1 MGTMIYLILAQAVV
15 FAVMVIGIRQL
26 LLSDTLRATN
36 KLREAEGELGKKEE
50 SVRKRIE
57 ENEAEFRRKSAESQ
71 EALARTREAMEKE
84 TAKSRDA
91 IIEEAKKE
99 RDRIVDDAVRNKEK
113 VRQELAREA
122 ETRTLEYAGRIY
134 EMVFSADLGRKLDYA
149 FLEEL
154 LAALD
159 EMDASSI
166 NVDAPAIE
174 VECSHP
180 LEEAHKKRIQEI
192 IAAKFDVSLGVH
204 ETINSEMIAGVKIKL
219 GSLEIDGSLR
229 NRFREAVDQL
239 KSEHT

>member
-15 FAVMVIGIRQL
+15 FAVMVVGIRQL
-26 LLSDTLRATN
+26 LLRDTLGATN

-50 SVRKRIE
+50 AVRKRIE
-57 ENEAEFRRKSAESQ
+57 ENEAEFRRKNADAQ
-71 EALARTREAMEKE
+71 EAMTRAREAMDKE
-84 TAKSRDA
+84 LSKKSETML
-91 IIEEAKKE
+91 EEAKKE
-99 RDRIVDDAVRNKEK
+99 RDRLLDETVRNKER

-122 ETRTLEYAGRIY
+122 ETRTLDYAGKIY

-154 LAALD
+154 LVALD

-166 NVDAPAIE
+166 TIDAPAIE

-180 LEEAHKKRIQEI
+180 LDEAHKKRIQDI
-192 IAAKFDVSLGVH
+192 VVAKFDLSLGVH
-204 ETINSEMIAGVKIKL
+204 ETLNAELIAGVKIKL

-229 NRFREAVDQL
+229 NRFREAIDQL
-239 KSEHT
+239 KSEHV

>member
-15 FAVMVIGIRQL
+15 FAVMVFGIRQL
-26 LLSDTLRATN
+26 LLSDTLKATN

-50 SVRKRIE
+50 SVRKRTE
-57 ENEAEFRRKSAESQ
+57 ENEAEFRRKSAEAQ
-71 EALARTREAMEKE
+71 EAMARTREAMEKE
-84 TAKSRDA
+84 TAKSRES
-91 IIEEAKKE
+91 ILEEAKKE

-122 ETRTLEYAGRIY
+122 ETRTLDYAGKIY
-134 EMVFSADLGRKLDYA
+134 EMVFSTDLGRKLDYA

-159 EMDASSI
+159 AMDVSSI
-166 NVDAPAIE
+166 TVDAPAIE

-180 LEEAHKKRIQEI
+180 LDEAHKKRIQGI
-192 IAAKFDVSLGVH
+192 IAAKFEVSLGVH
-204 ETINSEMIAGVKIKL
+204 ETLNSELIAGVKIKL

-229 NRFREAVDQL
+229 NRFREAIDQL